1 MVEPEG
7 AQRTTVSI
15 DAADLA
21 DVGVL
26 LVHGIGEQRKSD
38 TLLEVGEALRR
49 WTGEWLASASGGDAR
64 LAARILH
71 AELTPRV
78 EVHAPAH
85 ALLGLR
91 SPSGPQQWLI
101 AESWWAEA
109 FKPPLYR
116 DLVKWFF
123 QILPWSLTSHIY
135 RRVKLAAGYRKLA
148 WIFALLIAV
157 PLLPVLVAL
166 FGCTL
171 LLGVIPVQRLR
182 SAIHAFQKKLLGTV
196 GDSYALLGGSM
207 RGAAMFTSVE
217 HDLKWLQRRCR
228 DRNVVIVAHSQGA
241 AVAHAMLQHLGV
253 DAHGEPPKRFVTYG
267 AGIQKLMLLDQLH
280 ARQIIFSW
288 CLSFGLLALAWGAW
302 GTIYFHWTGQQIDV
316 DGLFGLP
323 RTLFG
328 FDLTNIRGFN
338 LLSAYGSAVLGLLI
352 GFVQGFWYGDEVRE
366 RFVVASIVGAMYALM
381 FVAMY
386 FIATAHTGVFVI
398 FGALLT
404 LAGALL
410 GGYGQDLAARLA
422 LPWSIP
428 WADFYATSDPVP
440 NGPLHDGPRAYASP
454 ASTAVWN
461 RGSTLKDHT
470 TYWQNSDEFVTA
482 VALEIAAASG
492 QDFSTLTTWDRR
504 LVERAKARRRWR
516 VLWLQLTQAAL
527 LLSAAMLVYAF
538 RGGLWTELSHT
549 PGFIKAI
556 TEETLNV
563 INLIPFVKLIA
574 PATPPDLTPEV
585 LWFSMAIVLSYL
597 VLKIAQ
603 YLWSWWDDAEASL
616 FLGRRDFEAVPG
628 QFASLL
634 LLLLVAVVV
643 GALAHPGAGQLLAQL
658 AADPDIAAIRQRGI
672 GYYGASGAPMGILS
686 VVVNALST
694 AVIGGVASAYVLAHG
709 RHGIDL
715 GKAEFSDALEWLRC
729 TRTPARIAIAFILM
743 VPLYFFAFRV
753 WGARPLEHGAMS
765 AGWLWIAGLLI
776 AITVMCALTLAADA
790 CGLSALMRRLGG
802 WACAGGIGSY
812 LARRRDPGVYDDLVR
827 RGGEIA
833 AAAAGSIA
841 RSDPGWIIRSDEA
854 EDIVLALAGAED
866 AAALQVRNDLVAC
879 FPLAAIALARRL
891 EAKRPREALEMLKPH
906 VKTAPWI
913 ARRRARALARRIQ
926 RRTTPPP
933 APPSPDELSGTGPV
947 VASPSA

>member
-1 MVEPEG
+1 MVEPKG
-7 AQRTTVSI
+7 AESTTIPV

-71 AELTPRV
+71 AELTPRA

-91 SPSGPQQWLI
+91 PPSGPQQWLI

-135 RRVKLAAGYRKLA
+135 RRVKLAAGYRKLV
-148 WIFALLIAV
+148 WIFALLVAV
-157 PLLPVLVAL
+157 PLLPVLVSL

-228 DRNVVIVAHSQGA
+228 DHNVVIVAHSQGA

-253 DAHGEPPKRFVTYG
+253 DAHGDPPKRFVTYG

-280 ARQIIFSW
+280 ARQILFSW
-288 CLSFGLLALAWGAW
+288 CLSFGLLVLAWGAW

-323 RTLFG
+323 QTLFG

-338 LLSAYGSAVLGLLI
+338 LLSAYGSAVLGLLL
-352 GFVQGFWYGDEVRE
+352 GFGQGLTHGDEIRE
-366 RFVVASIVGAMYALM
+366 RLVAALIVGAIYAVM

-386 FIATAHTGVFVI
+386 FVATAHTGLFVI
-398 FGALLT
+398 LGSVLT

-440 NGPLHDGPRAYASP
+440 NGPLHDGPRSNVSP
-454 ASTAVWN
+454 TSTAVRN

-470 TYWQNSDEFVTA
+470 TYWQNNDEFVTA

-492 QDFSTLTTWDRR
+492 QDFATLTTWDRR
-504 LVERAKARRRWR
+504 LIERAKARRRWR

-527 LLSAAMLVYAF
+527 VLSAVMLAYAF
-538 RGGLWTELSHT
+538 RERLWTDLTHT

-556 TEETLNV
+556 AEETLNV

-574 PATPPDLTPEV
+574 PATPPGLTPEV
-585 LWFSMAIVLSYL
+585 LWFSMAIVLTYL
-597 VLKIAQ
+597 ILKTAQ
-603 YLWSWWDDAEASL
+603 YLWTWWDDAEASV
-616 FLGRRDFEAVPG
+616 FLCRRDFEAAPG
-628 QFASLL
+628 QFTSLL
-634 LLLLVAVVV
+634 LLLLTAVVV
-643 GALAHPGAGQLLAQL
+643 GALAHPGATQLLVQL
-658 AADPDIAAIRQRGI
+658 AADPDIAAIRQRGV
-672 GYYGASGAPMGILS
+672 GYYGDSGAPMGILS

-694 AVIGGVASAYVLAHG
+694 AVIGGVASAYVLAQG
-709 RHGIDL
+709 RHGIVL
-715 GKAEFSDALEWLRC
+715 GDAELSDAMEWLRR
-729 TRTPARIAIAFILM
+729 TRTPARIAVAFILTL
-743 VPLYFFAFRV
+743 PLYFFAFRV
-753 WGARPLEHGAMS
+753 WSARPLEHGATS
-765 AGWLWIAGLLI
+765 AGWLWIAGVLI
-776 AITVMCALTLAADA
+776 AVAIMCALTLAADA
-790 CGLSALMRRLGG
+790 CGLSTLMRRLGG
-802 WACAGGIGSY
+802 WTCAGGIGSY
-812 LARRRDPGVYDDLVR
+812 LARRRDAGAYDDLMQ
-827 RGGEIA
+827 RGREIA
-833 AAAAGSIA
+833 AVAAGSIA
-841 RSDPGWIIRSDEA
+841 RSDPAWIVRSDEA
-854 EDIVLALAGAED
+854 EDIVVALAGAQD
-866 AAALQVRNDLVAC
+866 AAALRVQNDLIAR

-891 EAKRPREALEMLKPH
+891 AAKRPREALEMLKPH
-906 VKTAPWI
+906 MTTAPWI
-913 ARRRARALARRIQ
+913 ARRRARSLARKIE
-926 RRTTPPP
+926 RRTSPPS
-933 APPSPDELSGTGPV
+933 APPSPDELAGTGSV
-947 VASPSA
+947 VASPST